1 MSHPQLTGQRV
12 AARGD
17 IMATVLDPSTKEE
30 TKSQTPV
37 PAEPEL
43 FAAEIAMEEKGSNW
57 FPILFIAALVVVVGG
72 TIYYFVKGAKDKLT
86 TTVATTTLT
95 QTLQTQGPAT
105 VHFQTGKV
113 DKPVAP
119 HYELLAKAGIITV
132 NNPKTGATA
141 TVTLTSAGETLLG
154 NIDGVQKEK
163 TPTGATKYQVPL
175 AERKLVSVDKVTML
189 KPHLAQVEYTWQWK
203 PNRLGQEFDASGAL
217 VKSFS
222 TWDRATLIKSYG
234 ADFYN
239 AAPAKAGIVL
249 QEGENGG
256 WKPYT
261 E

>member
-1 MSHPQLTGQRV
+1 
-12 AARGD
+12 
-17 IMATVLDPSTKEE
+17 MATVVESNPKQE
-30 TKSQTPV
+30 TTPQSAT
-37 PAEPEL
+37 PLAAEPEL
-43 FAAEIAMEEKGSNW
+43 FAAEIEMEKKSSNW

-86 TTVATTTLT
+86 TPVATATLT
-95 QTLQTQGPAT
+95 QILQAQGPAT
-105 VHFQTGKV
+105 VSFLSGKI

-119 HYELLAKAGIITV
+119 HYELLAKAGVITL
-132 NNPKTGATA
+132 NNPKAGATA
-141 TVTLTSAGETLLG
+141 TVTLTGPGETLLG
-154 NIDGVQKEK
+154 NIDGVQKGK

-175 AERKLVSVDKVTML
+175 AERKLVSVDKVAML

-203 PNRLGQEFDASGAL
+203 ANRLGQEFDASGAL

-239 AAPAKAGIVL
+239 AAPAKSSIVL
-249 QEGENGG
+249 QEGDNGG